1 MKEIGF
7 DVPDRN
13 GFDSIVDTIETNKVV
28 QGSSFLSKM
37 VFERSFSRDLGLIL
51 LQFHDCSDVGE
62 FVGED
67 KNSIHQ
73 H

>member
-7 DVPDRN
+7 DIPDRN

-37 VFERSFSRDLGLIL
+37 VAFHVTL
-51 LQFHDCSDVGE
+51 L
-62 FVGED
+62 
-67 KNSIHQ
+67 
-73 H
+73 